1 MTRLRGDAGS
11 SATFSPSPRRSA
23 TGGQGPCSV
32 PVIETAGISRTGHLL
47 ASGTSDRPP
56 VRYHPHNM
64 RTTIEI
70 PDHLLV
76 EAKQLAAERHL
87 PLTRL
92 FEDSLRLYLGE
103 QRLRRA
109 QTEPAPLPL
118 LRDPMPVAG
127 INLDDTSSLWE
138 IG

>member
-1 MTRLRGDAGS
+1 
-11 SATFSPSPRRSA
+11 
-23 TGGQGPCSV
+23 
-32 PVIETAGISRTGHLL
+32 LL
-47 ASGTSDRPP
+47 WHH
-56 VRYHPHNM
+56 YIM
-64 RTTIEI
+64 RTTVDI

-109 QTEPAPLPL
+109 QTEPSPLPL
-118 LRDPMPVAG
+118 LRDPAPVAG
-127 INLDDTSSLWE
+127 IDLDDTSALWE
-138 IG
+138 LG